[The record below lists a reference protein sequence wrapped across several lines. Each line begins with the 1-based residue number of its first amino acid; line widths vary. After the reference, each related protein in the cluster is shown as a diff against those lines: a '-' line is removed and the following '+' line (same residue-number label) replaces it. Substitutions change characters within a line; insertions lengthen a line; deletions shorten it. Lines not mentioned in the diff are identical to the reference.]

1 MTLRPT
7 IFARS
12 TGALPSAI
20 AIVRIS
26 GPASSMV
33 LTRLSA
39 RPLPAPRAAVVRRLR
54 HPVTMLSLDTALVLW
69 LPGPDT
75 VTGEDMVELHL
86 HGGRAVVLAVE
97 RCLGAF
103 PDLQPAE
110 AGAFTRR
117 AFENG
122 RLDLTQVEGLAD
134 LLAAETERQ
143 RMAALAQAD
152 GGLRREVEHWQAAL
166 LGLAA
171 RAEAAI
177 DFSDEGDVGA
187 GDALFQQDCAT
198 LAATLSAALEN
209 PPAERLRDGVRIG
222 IAGPPNAGKST
233 LLNVLVGREAA
244 IASPVA
250 GTTRD
255 LVEAPVNLENIPVI
269 FTDMAGLRT
278 DSQDPVEMIGIAR
291 AEDAISRSDLVL
303 WLGHPADAPE
313 GAHVIAIAAKCDTD
327 VPPPGV
333 ALAVSAVTGD
343 NMPALRALIVDRATD
358 LLPAIG
364 SVALS
369 TAQQGHLRVAAD
381 ALERAGEIENE
392 VFRAEELRAALRALD
407 RITGAADSEAML
419 DVLFGKFCIG
429 K

>member
-1 MTLRPT
+1 MTVRPT

-26 GPASSMV
+26 GPASATV
-33 LTRLSA
+33 LARLSSA
-39 RPLPAPRAAVVRRLR
+39 ALPPARAAVVRRLR
-54 HPVTMLSLDTALVLW
+54 HPVTDLPLDTALVLW
-69 LPGPDT
+69 LPGPNT

-86 HGGRAVVLAVE
+86 HGGRAVVAAVE
-97 RCLGAF
+97 RCLNEF
-103 PDLQPAE
+103 PGLQPAE

-143 RMAALAQAD
+143 RMTALASAE
-152 GGLRREVEHWQAAL
+152 GGLRREIEHWQAAL
-166 LGLAA
+166 LRLAA

-177 DFSDEGDVGA
+177 DFSDESDVAASDA
-187 GDALFQQDCAT
+187 GLRQDCAA
-198 LAATLSAALEN
+198 LANVLADMLDN

-233 LLNVLVGREAA
+233 LLNALVGREAA

-255 LVEAPVNLENIPVI
+255 LVEAAVNLDGIPVI
-269 FTDMAGLRT
+269 FTDMAGLRV
-278 DSQDPVEMIGIAR
+278 DSQDPVEQIGIER
-291 AEDAISRSDLVL
+291 ATAAIARSDLVL
-303 WLGHPADAPE
+303 WLGDPAAAPA
-313 GAHVIAIAAKCDTD
+313 GDNVVSVAAKSDMARM
-327 VPPPGV
+327 V
-333 ALAVSAVTGD
+333 AGASLAVSARTGE
-343 NMPALRALIVDRATD
+343 NMSTLRALIVERASQ
-358 LLPAIG
+358 LLPAMG

-369 TAQQGHLRVAAD
+369 TAQQEHLRDAAA
-381 ALERAGEIENE
+381 ALARASRNE
-392 VFRAEELRAALRALD
+392 HDVLRAEDLRIALRSID
-407 RITGAADSEAML
+407 RITGAADAEAML
-419 DVLFGKFCIG
+419 DTLFGKFCIG